1 MWRKFQLTE
10 LGTRVPL
17 IVSVPWL
24 TASHGQRSAAIVELV
39 DGNRSRPLCAF
50 FRRSLKEAVAQSCRR
65 CQS

>member
-39 DGNRSRPLCAF
+39 DGKCSRSLCAF
-50 FRRSLKEAVAQSCRR
+50 FR
-65 CQS
+65 